1 MFRMMPLVNS
11 AGTPPVALRDRFLG
25 GQEFEEMLAS
35 VRKNAELWDA
45 VWRRAAVPDAFVDRV
60 NALPGAWHLLVLSAD
75 WCGDAVNTLPAIARL
90 AEHSANTDL
99 RILERDANVDLM
111 DTHLT
116 GTSRSIPAVI
126 VLDADYVERG
136 WWGPRPYE
144 LQRWVL
150 NEGQALEKSE
160 RYKHVRGWYARDR
173 APTTLEEVVSLMERA
188 AASYS
193 AAAQRAA

>member
-1 MFRMMPLVNS
+1 MISLVNS
-11 AGTPPVALRDRFLG
+11 AVPHPGGLRDRFLG
-25 GQEFEEMLAS
+25 GQEFEDMLAS
-35 VRKNAELWDA
+35 AQKNADLWA
-45 VWRRAAVPDAFVDRV
+45 GVWRRAEAPGAFVDRV
-60 NALPGAWHLLVLSAD
+60 NALPGAWHLLILSAD
-75 WCGDAVNTLPAIARL
+75 WCGDAVNTVPAIARVV
-90 AEHSANTDL
+90 EQSTNTDL
-99 RILERDANVDLM
+99 RILERDANLDLM

-173 APTTLEEVVSLMERA
+173 ARTTLEEVVSVMERA
-188 AASYS
+188 AATD
-193 AAAQRAA
+193 AAAARIPA

>member
-1 MFRMMPLVNS
+1 MNPLVNS
-11 AGTPPVALRDRFLG
+11 AASSLVALRDRFLG
-25 GQEFEEMLAS
+25 GQEFEDMLAS
-35 VRKNAELWDA
+35 AQKNAELWAA
-45 VWRRAAVPDAFVDRV
+45 VWQRAAVPNAFVDRV
-60 NALPGAWHLLVLSAD
+60 TALPGAWHLMVLSAD

-90 AEHSANTDL
+90 AELSANTDL
-99 RILERDANVDLM
+99 RILERDANLDLM
-111 DTHLT
+111 DSHLT
-116 GTSRSIPAVI
+116 GRSRSIPAVI

-173 APTTLEEVVSLMERA
+173 ALTTLEEVVSLMERA

-193 AAAQRAA
+193 AAAQVPA

>member
-1 MFRMMPLVNS
+1 MMPLVNS
-11 AGTPPVALRDRFLG
+11 AGSPPDSLRDRFLG
-25 GQEFEEMLAS
+25 GQEFEEMLANAQ
-35 VRKNAELWDA
+35 KNAELWDA
-45 VWRRAAVPDAFVDRV
+45 VWRRATVPQEFVARV
-60 NALPGAWHLLVLSAD
+60 HALPGAWHLLVLSAD

-90 AEHSANTDL
+90 ADLAENTDL
-99 RILERDANVDLM
+99 RILERDANPDLM
-111 DTHLT
+111 DAHRT

-126 VLDADYVERG
+126 VLDADYVEHG

-173 APTTLEEVVSLMERA
+173 ALTTLEEVVSLMERA

-193 AAAQRAA
+193 AAART

>member
-1 MFRMMPLVNS
+1 MTSLEKSVGS
-11 AGTPPVALRDRFLG
+11 PPITLRDRFLG
-25 GQEFEEMLAS
+25 GQEFEDMLAGAT
-35 VRKNAELWDA
+35 KNVELWA
-45 VWRRAAVPDAFVDRV
+45 GVWRRADAPNAYVDRV
-60 NALPGAWHLLVLSAD
+60 NALAGSWHLLVLSAD

-90 AEHSANTDL
+90 AALTANTDL
-99 RILERDANVDLM
+99 RILERDANLDLM
-111 DTHLT
+111 DAHLT

-173 APTTLEEVVSLMERA
+173 ALTTLEEVVSLMERA
-188 AASYS
+188 AASSS
-193 AAAQRAA
+193 AAAHVPA

>member
-1 MFRMMPLVNS
+1 MMLLTTP
-11 AGTPPVALRDRFLG
+11 AGSPPTSLRDRFLG
-25 GQEFEEMLAS
+25 GQAFEDMLAGAQ
-35 VRKNAELWDA
+35 KNAELWAA
-45 VWRRAAVPDAFVDRV
+45 VWRRAEVSAAYVARVD
-60 NALPGAWHLLVLSAD
+60 ALPGPWHLLALSAD

-90 AEHSANTDL
+90 AALSSNTDL
-99 RILERDANVDLM
+99 RILERDANLDLM
-111 DTHLT
+111 DAHLT

-136 WWGPRPYE
+136 WWGPRPDE

-173 APTTLEEVVSLMERA
+173 ARTTLEDIVSLMERA
-188 AASYS
+188 AAGDS
-193 AAAQRAA
+193 AAAPIPA

>member
-1 MFRMMPLVNS
+1 MTLLLNGADS
-11 AGTPPVALRDRFLG
+11 PPAILRERFLG
-25 GQEFEEMLAS
+25 GQEFEEMLATAE
-35 VRKNAELWDA
+35 KNAELWA
-45 VWRRAAVPDAFVDRV
+45 GVWRRAAVPDELVRRVD
-60 NALPGAWHLLVLSAD
+60 ALPGAWHLLVLSAD
-75 WCGDAVNTLPAIARL
+75 WCGDAVNTVPAIARL
-90 AEHSANTDL
+90 AESSANTDL
-99 RILERDANVDLM
+99 RILERDANLDLM
-111 DTHLT
+111 DAHLT

-173 APTTLEEVVSLMERA
+173 AVTTLEEVVSLMERA
-188 AASYS
+188 AAEDS
-193 AAAQRAA
+193 AAAQIPA

>member
-1 MFRMMPLVNS
+1 MLSLVNS
-11 AGTPPVALRDRFLG
+11 VPSPSGALRERFLG
-25 GQEFEEMLAS
+25 GQEFEEMLANAQ
-35 VRKNAELWDA
+35 KNAELWDA
-45 VWRRAAVPDAFVDRV
+45 VWRRATVPAHFVERV
-60 NALPGAWHLLVLSAD
+60 NALPGAWHLMVLSAD

-90 AEHSANTDL
+90 AELSSNTDL
-99 RILERDANVDLM
+99 RILERDANLDLM
-111 DTHLT
+111 DAHLT

-126 VLDADYVERG
+126 VLDAGFVERG

-173 APTTLEEVVSLMERA
+173 ALTTLEDVVSLMERA
-188 AASYS
+188 AASY
-193 AAAQRAA
+193 AAAALIPA

>member
-1 MFRMMPLVNS
+1 MMPHVNS
-11 AGTPPVALRDRFLG
+11 TESSAIPLRDRFLG
-25 GQEFEEMLAS
+25 GQEFEEMLANAQ
-35 VRKNAELWDA
+35 KNAELWDA
-45 VWRRAAVPDAFVDRV
+45 VWRRAVVPDEFVARV
-60 NALPGAWHLLVLSAD
+60 NALSGAWHLLVLSAD

-90 AEHSANTDL
+90 AELADNTDL

-126 VLDADYVERG
+126 VLDDHYVERG

-173 APTTLEEVVSLMERA
+173 ALTTLDEVVSLMERA
-188 AASYS
+188 AASY
-193 AAAQRAA
+193 AADRAD

>member
-1 MFRMMPLVNS
+1 MNPLVNS
-11 AGTPPVALRDRFLG
+11 AAPSLVALRDRFLG
-25 GQEFEEMLAS
+25 GQEFEDMLAS
-35 VRKNAELWDA
+35 AQKNAELWAA
-45 VWRRAAVPDAFVDRV
+45 VWQRAAVPNAFVDRV
-60 NALPGAWHLLVLSAD
+60 TALPGAWHLMVLSAD

-90 AEHSANTDL
+90 AELSANTDL
-99 RILERDANVDLM
+99 RILERDANLDLM
-111 DTHLT
+111 DSHLT
-116 GTSRSIPAVI
+116 GRSRSIPAVI

-173 APTTLEEVVSLMERA
+173 ALTTLEEVVSLMERA

-193 AAAQRAA
+193 AAAQVPA